1 MKITKEYYKNKQ
13 KINRE
18 NNLMDKRI
26 LKEDMEEIDI
36 KISLKIINKD

>member
-1 MKITKEYYKNKQ
+1 MKITKEYYENKQ

>member
-1 MKITKEYYKNKQ
+1 MKITKEYYENKQ

-36 KISLKIINKD
+36 KISLRIINKD